1 MLRKSFIIYKQSIWT
16 EENILYDTH
25 QENMFGAVLFWN
37 NSKRKEQQEDN
48 WNA

>member
-25 QENMFGAVLFWN
+25 QENMFGAVLWN